1 MLDSCSYARI
11 ESVADM
17 EIELKEGAK
26 GNIEF
31 DSPNLKSE
39 NETGI

>member
-1 MLDSCSYARI
+1 MLDSCSYIRI
-11 ESVADM
+11 ELVTDM
-17 EIELKEGAK
+17 EIELKEGTK
-26 GNIEF
+26 GSTEF